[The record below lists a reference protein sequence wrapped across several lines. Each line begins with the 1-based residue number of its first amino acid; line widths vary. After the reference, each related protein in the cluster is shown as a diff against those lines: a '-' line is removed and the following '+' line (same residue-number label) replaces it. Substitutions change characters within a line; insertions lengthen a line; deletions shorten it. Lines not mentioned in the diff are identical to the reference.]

1 MVGILAVDI
10 QQQLTQFLELRH
22 GHRGAVDKGPRTAIG
37 IHHPTQHQFTTVLS
51 QLGSLHPLLR
61 IQVVLYGKNGADF
74 GFFAASTANAAL
86 AARAQGQG

>member
-1 MVGILAVDI
+1 MGILAVNI
-10 QQQLTQFLELRH
+10 QQQLTQFFKLRY

-37 IHHPTQHQFTTVLS
+37 IHHPAQYQFAAFLS

-61 IQVVLYGKNGADF
+61 IQVVLYGKNGTDF
-74 GFFAASTANAAL
+74 CFFASCSANATL